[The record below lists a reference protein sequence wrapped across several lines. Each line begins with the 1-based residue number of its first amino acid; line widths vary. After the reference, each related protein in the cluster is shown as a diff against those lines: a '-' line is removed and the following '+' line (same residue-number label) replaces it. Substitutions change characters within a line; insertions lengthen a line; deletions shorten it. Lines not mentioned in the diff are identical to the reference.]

1 MTLADLSQ
9 VLAVQAACYPPDL
22 REGPVA
28 FESRMAASPT
38 TNLVAEGAGG
48 VAAYLLS
55 HPWRSGS
62 PPPFDAALPPVDG
75 PLDCWFIQDLAV
87 SPDHR
92 GATLAARLFE
102 AGAAAAA
109 KLSLS
114 GSELVAVGGA
124 DRFWRRLGYRPV
136 ASEGRPLQGYGATAI
151 PMARDLR
158 SPK

>member
-1 MTLADLSQ
+1 MTLADLPE
-9 VLAVQAACYPPDL
+9 VLAVQAACYPPEL
-22 REGPVA
+22 HEGPAA

-38 TNLVAEGAGG
+38 TNLVAEGTGG

-62 PPPFDAALPPVDG
+62 PPPFDATLPPADG

-92 GATLAARLFE
+92 GAALAARLFE

-114 GSELVAVGGA
+114 RSELVAVGGA
-124 DRFWRRLGYRPV
+124 DAFWQRLGYRPV
-136 ASEGRPLQGYGATAI
+136 GASRSLQDYGAAAVH
-151 PMARDLR
+151 MARELA
-158 SPK
+158 PPE